1 MCVVDG
7 RAKDKAVCLLGSGNQ
22 LVDHIVVKGATAIEL
37 AALAATNAIANGL
50 GAQLKHLG
58 LDAFGVKLL
67 GDLGECAGRVAVCL
81 GAAIDQKNLHHKL
94 PLLSVTLQRIIARAG
109 RWRGARCRPRG
120 PTAGTLTR
128 YERDTVQ
135 RMLECGASCEQIVRG
150 LGGSPSMA
158 SFEPWKAGCC
168 GGYGLY

>member
-37 AALAATNAIANGL
+37 AALAATDAIANRL

-58 LDAFGVKLL
+58 LDALGVELL

-94 PLLSVTLQRIIARAG
+94 HLLSVNSAENYLTLCATAL
-109 RWRGARCRPRG
+109 ARCRRCLFRNVLKG
-120 PTAGTLTR
+120 VHAQGHLGALR
-128 YERDTVQ
+128 
-135 RMLECGASCEQIVRG
+135 CGMGIHRETFDKC
-150 LGGSPSMA
+150 L
-158 SFEPWKAGCC
+158 
-168 GGYGLY
+168 